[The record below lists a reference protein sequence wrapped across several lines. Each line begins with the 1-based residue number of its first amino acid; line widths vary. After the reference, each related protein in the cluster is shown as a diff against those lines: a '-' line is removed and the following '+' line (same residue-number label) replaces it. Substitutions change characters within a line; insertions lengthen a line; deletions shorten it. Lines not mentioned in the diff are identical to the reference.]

1 MSTSFQKFIAV
12 LSAISDEDEM
22 ASFLREMLTSKE
34 IADVALRWQLLEELY
49 AGETQRSIAARHK
62 LSLCKITRGARIL
75 KNENS
80 ITKKI
85 LRKKWQKKGRQY
97 ER

>member
-1 MSTSFQKFIAV
+1 MLTSFQEFIAV
-12 LSAISDEDEM
+12 LSAISDENEM
-22 ASFLREMLTSKE
+22 ASFLQEMLTSKE
-34 IADVALRWQLLEELY
+34 IADITLRWQLLEELY

-75 KNENS
+75 KSEDS

-85 LRKKWQKKGRQY
+85 LRQKRQEKGRQY